1 MITEM
6 QEFVSEQTQA
16 LAEQARKFRED
27 PVASARAA
35 AETSADAIKSL
46 KSPIHAF
53 ARSGVKLTTV
63 SENAVVNLIELQ
75 SQVITSAMTDAARR
89 LERAARAENIM
100 DLVRDQAEMLVA
112 TRDRVVDETKRAVEI
127 FTTAGSEVRDVGTH
141 LFGQVFEP
149 AGKEQPKARAKTTRA
164 RKTKRAA
171 RKAA

>member
-16 LAEQARKFRED
+16 LAEQARKFGKD

-63 SENAVVNLIELQ
+63 AESTVVNLIELQ
-75 SQVITSAMTDAARR
+75 SQVVTSAMTDAARR
-89 LERAARAENIM
+89 LERAAKAENII
-100 DLVRDQAEMLVA
+100 DLVRDQAELLVA

-127 FTTAGSEVRDVGTH
+127 FTTAGSEVRAVGTH
-141 LFGQVFEP
+141 LYGQVFESAP
-149 AGKEQPKARAKTTRA
+149 TERPKAKTKRA
-164 RKTKRAA
+164 RKTKRAV